1 MEGET
6 AAAEFS
12 RIVRR
17 DDLAETPVSREFAAT
32 NSECAALARR
42 FGLVRIERFAVA
54 ADLVPLGGGR
64 RFRLRVTF
72 QADVVQSCV
81 VTLDPISA
89 RVEDTITQEVVFAEA
104 PAAGTPD
111 REVDVELDDEPE
123 IVYGDAFDLG
133 EFAAQQLSLA
143 LEPYPRKPGAAFSGY
158 SDAAGATG
166 PFAALGKLK
175 ESLSKKGSP

>member
-1 MEGET
+1 MEAET
-6 AAAEFS
+6 VAEFS

-17 DDLAETPVSREFAAT
+17 DDLAETSVSLKFAAT
-32 NSECAALARR
+32 DSERPELARR
-42 FGLVRIERFAVA
+42 FGLVRIESFAVA

-64 RFRLRVTF
+64 RFQLRVTF

-81 VTLDPISA
+81 VTLDPVSA
-89 RVEDTITQEVVFAEA
+89 RVEDTIAQEIVFAEA
-104 PAAGTPD
+104 PAARQPD
-111 REVDVELDDEPE
+111 REVDVELDDDPE

-143 LEPYPRKPGAAFSGY
+143 LDPYPRKPGAAFPGHD
-158 SDAAGATG
+158 DAAGETG

-175 ESLSKKGSP
+175 ETLSKKGSP